1 MNIVSSPIQT
11 SPAISVATDIRSP
24 IDETDLGARNNPIPP
39 TEDVQA
45 ESRSGEKNPQEAV
58 STEQEAVSTE
68 SDKESTNAAATADLQ
83 LSEADQNALAQLS
96 ARDREVRAHEAAHS
110 NAGGRFAG
118 APSYTFEQGPDG
130 SSYAVGGEV
139 SIDVAPIAGN
149 PEATIQKAQTVRRAA
164 LAPAQPSSQDRAVA
178 AQAAA
183 IELAARQELLA
194 VQAEQG
200 QPLAESDSEVGSS
213 QQAVQSSDIEPEG
226 SATEDANNS
235 VSSSGTNL
243 FEQVAGLPT
252 TEAARQSGSAL
263 VDVLV

>member
-45 ESRSGEKNPQEAV
+45 DSRSGAKNPQEAV
-58 STEQEAVSTE
+58 SAEQEAVSTE

-139 SIDVAPIAGN
+139 SIDVAPVAGN

-183 IELAARQELLA
+183 IELVARQELLA

-200 QPLAESDSEVGSS
+200 QLAESDSEVGSS
-213 QQAVQSSDIEPEG
+213 QQAVQSSDVELEG
-226 SATEDANNS
+226 SATEDANNA
-235 VSSSGTNL
+235 VSSSRANL